1 MTALLTEPLV
11 RQFATMG
18 TTARVRVERPGPDA
32 ERAVDAVQALFGEV
46 QAQCTRFDP
55 ASPLMRANA
64 AGSWHPVPQWCY
76 AALEEAAA
84 AHVRTGRL
92 FDPRVLTE
100 LVELGYDTSLPF
112 SAGPVSLPARQSQQS
127 RQPQRPVRSV
137 RVLPWQPRFDA
148 AARAVAVGPA
158 AVDLGGIAKGLAVRW
173 AADLL
178 RASADTFFVD
188 AGGDGYFAGAG
199 PADRG
204 WSVGVEDPLGGT
216 DPVAVLAVRD
226 QACATSS
233 TRLRRWQ
240 VGDRTAH
247 HLIDPRTGGPSAGG
261 LASVTVVGSDPAAAE
276 VWSKAL
282 FLHGAD
288 QISSVATAEGI
299 AALWVRDDGRIG
311 ATDDLAPALIWS
323 RP

>member
-1 MTALLTEPLV
+1 MTALLTQPLV

-32 ERAVDAVQALFGEV
+32 ERAVDAVEELFGEV
-46 QAQCTRFDP
+46 HAQCTRFDR

-64 AGSWHPVPQWCY
+64 AGGWHQVPQWCY

-92 FDPRVLTE
+92 FDPRVLTA

-112 SAGPVSLPARQSQQS
+112 TAGPVSLPSRQS
-127 RQPQRPVRSV
+127 RPVRTV

-148 AARAVAVGPA
+148 AARAVAVGPT

-178 RASADTFFVD
+178 RNSADTFFVD

-199 PADRG
+199 PAGRG

-216 DPVAVLAVRD
+216 DPVAVLSVRD

-240 VGDRTAH
+240 VGGRGAH

-261 LASVTVVGSDPAAAE
+261 LASVTVVGPDPAAAE
-276 VWSKAL
+276 VWSKTL

-288 QISSVATAEGI
+288 RIESVAKSEGI
-299 AALWVRDDGRIG
+299 AALWVRDDGGIG
-311 ATDDLAPALIWS
+311 ATDDLGPMLVWS
-323 RP
+323 RS

>member
-1 MTALLTEPLV
+1 
-11 RQFATMG
+11 
-18 TTARVRVERPGPDA
+18 VRVERPGPDA
-32 ERAVDAVQALFGEV
+32 ERGVDAVEELFRAV
-46 QAQCTRFDP
+46 DAQCTRFDP

-64 AGSWHPVPQWCY
+64 AGGWHQVPQWCY

-84 AHVRTGRL
+84 AHVRTGGL
-92 FDPRVLTE
+92 FEPRVLTE

-112 SAGPVSLPARQSQQS
+112 ATGPVSLPARQSRQS
-127 RQPQRPVRSV
+127 RPVRTV
-137 RVLPWQPRFDA
+137 RVLPWRPRFDA

-178 RASADTFFVD
+178 RNSADTFFVD

-233 TRLRRWQ
+233 TRLRQWR
-240 VGDRTAH
+240 VGGHKAH

-261 LASVTVVGSDPAAAE
+261 LASVTVVGPDPAAAE
-276 VWSKAL
+276 VWSKTL
-282 FLHGAD
+282 FLHGAGR
-288 QISSVATAEGI
+288 IESVARTEGI
-299 AALWVRDDGRIG
+299 AALWVRDDGALG
-311 ATDDLAPALIWS
+311 ATDDLAPALVWS
-323 RP
+323 RS

>member
-1 MTALLTEPLV
+1 MTALLTQPLI

-32 ERAVDAVQALFGEV
+32 DRAVDAVEELFRAV
-46 QAQCTRFDP
+46 DAQCTRFDP
-55 ASPLMRANA
+55 ASPLMQANA
-64 AGSWHPVPQWCY
+64 AGSWHQVPQWCY

-84 AHVRTGRL
+84 AHLRTGRL

-112 SAGPVSLPARQSQQS
+112 TAGPVSLPS
-127 RQPQRPVRSV
+127 RQPVRTI

-148 AARAVAVGPA
+148 AARAVAVGPT

-188 AGGDGYFAGAG
+188 AGGDGYFAGTG
-199 PADRG
+199 PAGRG

-233 TRLRRWQ
+233 TRLRRWR
-240 VGDRTAH
+240 VGDGEAH
-247 HLIDPRTGGPSAGG
+247 HLIDPRTGGPSASG
-261 LASVTVVGSDPAAAE
+261 LASVTVVGPDPAAAE
-276 VWSKAL
+276 VWSKTL

-288 QISSVATAEGI
+288 RISSVARAEGI
-299 AALWVRDDGRIG
+299 AALWVRDDGGIG
-311 ATDDLAPALIWS
+311 ATDDIGPMLVWS
-323 RP
+323 RS

>member
-1 MTALLTEPLV
+1 MTVLLTQPLV

-32 ERAVDAVQALFGEV
+32 ERAVDAVEELFRAV
-46 QAQCTRFDP
+46 DAQCTRFDP

-64 AGSWHPVPQWCY
+64 AGGWHQVPQWCY

-84 AHVRTGRL
+84 AHLRTGRL

-112 SAGPVSLPARQSQQS
+112 ATGPVSLPSRQS
-127 RQPQRPVRSV
+127 RPVRTV

-148 AARAVAVGPA
+148 ATRAVAVGPA

-178 RASADTFFVD
+178 RNSADTFFID

-199 PADRG
+199 PAGRG

-216 DPVAVLAVRD
+216 GPLGGADPVAVLAVRD

-233 TRLRRWQ
+233 TRLRQWRA
-240 VGDRTAH
+240 GDHKAH
-247 HLIDPRTGGPSAGG
+247 HLIDPRTGGPSVGG

-276 VWSKAL
+276 VWSKTL

-288 QISSVATAEGI
+288 RIESVALAEGI
-299 AALWVRDDGRIG
+299 AALWVRDDGGIG
-311 ATDDLAPALIWS
+311 ATDDIRAMLAWS
-323 RP
+323 RS

>member
-1 MTALLTEPLV
+1 MTAVLTRPLV

-32 ERAVDAVQALFGEV
+32 ERAVDAVEELFGAVET
-46 QAQCTRFDP
+46 QCTRFDP

-64 AGSWHPVPQWCY
+64 AGSWYQVPRWCY

-84 AHVRTGRL
+84 AHLRTGRL

-112 SAGPVSLPARQSQQS
+112 ASGPVSLPS
-127 RQPQRPVRSV
+127 RPSRPVRSV
-137 RVLPWQPRFDA
+137 RVLPWRPRFDA
-148 AARAVAVGPA
+148 AAVAVAVGPA

-178 RASADTFFVD
+178 RTSAGTFFVD

-199 PADRG
+199 PAGRG
-204 WSVGVEDPLGGT
+204 WSVGVEDPLGGS

-226 QACATSS
+226 RACATSS
-233 TRLRRWQ
+233 MRLRQWR
-240 VGDRTAH
+240 VGDHRAH
-247 HLIDPRTGGPSAGG
+247 HLIDPRTGAPSAGG

-276 VWSKAL
+276 VWSKVL

-288 QISSVATAEGI
+288 RIASVAGAEGI
-299 AALWVRDDGRIG
+299 AALWVRDDGGIG
-311 ATDDLAPALIWS
+311 TSDDLRPLLVWS

>member
-1 MTALLTEPLV
+1 VTTLLTQPLI

-32 ERAVDAVQALFGEV
+32 ERGVDAVEELFRAV
-46 QAQCTRFDP
+46 DAQCTRFDP

-64 AGSWHPVPQWCY
+64 AGGWHQVPQWCY

-100 LVELGYDTSLPF
+100 LVELGYATSLPF
-112 SAGPVSLPARQSQQS
+112 TTGPVSLPPRHS
-127 RQPQRPVRSV
+127 RPVRTV
-137 RVLPWQPRFDA
+137 RVSPWQPRFDA

-173 AADLL
+173 AADVL
-178 RASADTFFVD
+178 RSSADTFFVD

-199 PADRG
+199 PAGRG

-216 DPVAVLAVRD
+216 EPVAVLAVRD

-233 TRLRRWQ
+233 TRLRQWR
-240 VGDRTAH
+240 VGGRGAH

-261 LASVTVVGSDPAAAE
+261 LASVTVVGPDPAAAE
-276 VWSKAL
+276 VWSKTL
-282 FLHGAD
+282 FLHGAER
-288 QISSVATAEGI
+288 ISSVAVAEGI
-299 AALWVRDDGRIG
+299 PALWVREDGGIG
-311 ATDDLAPALIWS
+311 ATENLGPTLVWS
-323 RP
+323 RS

>member
-1 MTALLTEPLV
+1 MTALLTQPLV

-18 TTARVRVERPGPDA
+18 TTARVRVERAGPET
-32 ERAVDAVQALFGEV
+32 ERAVDAVEELFRAV
-46 QAQCTRFDP
+46 DAQCTRFDP

-64 AGSWHPVPQWCY
+64 AGGWRQVPQWCY

-100 LVELGYDTSLPF
+100 LVDLGYDTSLAF
-112 SAGPVSLPARQSQQS
+112 TAGPVSLPSRQS
-127 RQPQRPVRSV
+127 RPVRSV

-148 AARAVAVGPA
+148 AASAVAVGPA

-204 WSVGVEDPLGGT
+204 WSVGVEDPLGGA
-216 DPVAVLAVRD
+216 DPVAVLTVRD

-233 TRLRRWQ
+233 TRLRRWR
-240 VGDRTAH
+240 VGGRAAH
-247 HLIDPRTGGPSAGG
+247 HLIDPRTGSPSAGG
-261 LASVTVVGSDPAAAE
+261 LASVTVVGPDPAAAE
-276 VWSKAL
+276 VWSKTL
-282 FLHGAD
+282 LLHGAD
-288 QISSVATAEGI
+288 RIESVALAEGI

-311 ATDDLAPALIWS
+311 ATGSMGPMLAWS

>member
-1 MTALLTEPLV
+1 M
-11 RQFATMG
+11 
-18 TTARVRVERPGPDA
+18 
-32 ERAVDAVQALFGEV
+32 
-46 QAQCTRFDP
+46 
-55 ASPLMRANA
+55 
-64 AGSWHPVPQWCY
+64 
-76 AALEEAAA
+76 
-84 AHVRTGRL
+84 
-92 FDPRVLTE
+92 
-100 LVELGYDTSLPF
+100 
-112 SAGPVSLPARQSQQS
+112 
-127 RQPQRPVRSV
+127 RSV

-178 RASADTFFVD
+178 RDSADTFFID

-199 PADRG
+199 PAGRG

-216 DPVAVLAVRD
+216 NPVAVLAVRD

-233 TRLRRWQ
+233 TRLRQWR
-240 VGDRTAH
+240 VGGRAAH

-261 LASVTVVGSDPAAAE
+261 LASVTVVGPDPAAAE
-276 VWSKAL
+276 VWSKTL

-288 QISSVATAEGI
+288 RIESVATAEGI
-299 AALWVRDDGRIG
+299 AALWVRDDGGIG
-311 ATDDLAPALIWS
+311 ATGDLAPALGWS

>member
-1 MTALLTEPLV
+1 MTALLVQPLI

-18 TTARVRVERPGPDA
+18 TTARVRVEHPGPGV
-32 ERAVDAVQALFGEV
+32 ERAVDAVEELFRAV
-46 QAQCTRFDP
+46 DAQCTRFDP

-64 AGSWHPVPQWCY
+64 AGGWHRVPRWCY

-84 AHVRTGRL
+84 AHESTGRL

-112 SAGPVSLPARQSQQS
+112 ATGPVSLPARQS
-127 RQPQRPVRSV
+127 RPVRTV
-137 RVLPWQPRFDA
+137 RVLPWRPRFDA
-148 AARAVAVGPA
+148 AAGAVAVGPS

-178 RASADTFFVD
+178 RTGADTFFVD

-199 PADRG
+199 PAGRG
-204 WSVGVEDPLGGT
+204 WSVGVEDPHGGS
-216 DPVAVLAVRD
+216 DPVAVLTVRD

-233 TRLRRWQ
+233 IRLRQWR
-240 VGDRTAH
+240 VGASEVH

-261 LASVTVVGSDPAAAE
+261 LASVTVVGPDPAAAE
-276 VWSKAL
+276 VWSKTL

-288 QISSVATAEGI
+288 RIESVARAEAI
-299 AALWVRDDGRIG
+299 AALWVRDDGGIG
-311 ATDDLAPALIWS
+311 ATDDLAPALAWS
-323 RP
+323 RS

>member
-1 MTALLTEPLV
+1 MTALLTQPV
-11 RQFATMG
+11 IRQFATMG

-32 ERAVDAVQALFGEV
+32 DRAVDAVEELFRAV
-46 QAQCTRFDP
+46 DAQCTRFDP
-55 ASPLMRANA
+55 ASPLMQANA
-64 AGSWHPVPQWCY
+64 AGSWHQVPQWCY

-112 SAGPVSLPARQSQQS
+112 TAGPVSLPSRRPART
-127 RQPQRPVRSV
+127 V

-148 AARAVAVGPA
+148 ATRAVAVGPT

-173 AADLL
+173 ASDLL
-178 RASADTFFVD
+178 RNSADTFFVD

-199 PADRG
+199 PAGRG

-233 TRLRRWQ
+233 TRLRRWR
-240 VGDRTAH
+240 VGDREAH

-261 LASVTVVGSDPAAAE
+261 LASVTVVGPDPAAAE
-276 VWSKAL
+276 VWSKTL
-282 FLHGAD
+282 FLHGAER
-288 QISSVATAEGI
+288 IESVAKAEGI
-299 AALWVRDDGRIG
+299 AALWVLDDGRIG
-311 ATDDLAPALIWS
+311 ATDDLGPMLVWS
-323 RP
+323 RS

>member
-1 MTALLTEPLV
+1 MTALLARPLV
-11 RQFATMG
+11 RRFATMG
-18 TTARVRVERPGPDA
+18 TTARVRVERPGPGA
-32 ERAVDAVQALFGEV
+32 ERAVDAVEELFGAV
-46 QAQCTRFDP
+46 DAQCTRFDP

-64 AGSWHPVPQWCY
+64 AGGWHQVPQWCY

-84 AHVRTGRL
+84 AHVRTRRL

-112 SAGPVSLPARQSQQS
+112 ATGPVSLPSRQS
-127 RQPQRPVRSV
+127 RPVRTV

-148 AARAVAVGPA
+148 AAQAVAVGPA

-173 AADLL
+173 AVDLL
-178 RASADTFFVD
+178 RDSADTFFVD

-199 PADRG
+199 PTGRG

-233 TRLRRWQ
+233 TRLRQWR
-240 VGDRTAH
+240 VGDRPAH

-261 LASVTVVGSDPAAAE
+261 LASVTVVGPDPAAAE
-276 VWSKAL
+276 VWSKTL

-288 QISSVATAEGI
+288 RISSVAATEGI
-299 AALWVRDDGRIG
+299 TALWVRDDG
-311 ATDDLAPALIWS
+311 ALGITGDIKPMLVWS
-323 RP
+323 RS

>member
-1 MTALLTEPLV
+1 MTALLTRPLI
-11 RQFATMG
+11 REFATMG

-32 ERAVDAVQALFGEV
+32 ERGVDAVEELFRAV
-46 QAQCTRFDP
+46 DAQCTRFDP
-55 ASPLMRANA
+55 ASPLMQANA
-64 AGSWHPVPQWCY
+64 AGGWHQVPQWCY

-84 AHVRTGRL
+84 AHLRTGRL

-100 LVELGYDTSLPF
+100 LVQLGYDTSLPLT
-112 SAGPVSLPARQSQQS
+112 AGPVSLPS
-127 RQPQRPVRSV
+127 RQFRPVRTI
-137 RVLPWQPRFDA
+137 RVLPWRPRFDA

-178 RASADTFFVD
+178 RDSAGTFFVD

-199 PADRG
+199 PAGRG

-216 DPVAVLAVRD
+216 DPVAVLAVRN

-233 TRLRRWQ
+233 TRLRQWR
-240 VGDRTAH
+240 VGDRAAH

-276 VWSKAL
+276 VWSKTL

-288 QISSVATAEGI
+288 RIETVAVAEGI
-299 AALWVRDDGRIG
+299 TALWVRDDGGIG
-311 ATDDLAPALIWS
+311 ATGDMGPMLVWS
-323 RP
+323 RS

>member
-1 MTALLTEPLV
+1 MTALLTQPLI
-11 RQFATMG
+11 REFATMG

-32 ERAVDAVQALFGEV
+32 ERAVDAVEELFRAV
-46 QAQCTRFDP
+46 DAQCTRFDP

-64 AGSWHPVPQWCY
+64 AGGWHQVPQWCY

-84 AHVRTGRL
+84 AHARTGRL
-92 FDPRVLTE
+92 FEPRVLTE
-100 LVELGYDTSLPF
+100 LVDLGYDTSLPF
-112 SAGPVSLPARQSQQS
+112 TAGPVSLPSRQS
-127 RQPQRPVRSV
+127 RPVRSV
-137 RVLPWQPRFDA
+137 RVLPWQPRFDPA
-148 AARAVAVGPA
+148 TRAVAVGPA
-158 AVDLGGIAKGLAVRW
+158 PVDLGGIAKGLAVRW

-178 RASADTFFVD
+178 RTSADTFFVD

-226 QACATSS
+226 RACATSS
-233 TRLRRWQ
+233 TRLRQWR
-240 VGDRTAH
+240 VGGRAAH
-247 HLIDPRTGGPSAGG
+247 HLIDPRTGAPSASG

-276 VWSKAL
+276 VWSKTL

-288 QISSVATAEGI
+288 RISSVARAEGI
-299 AALWVRDDGRIG
+299 AALWVRDDGGIG
-311 ATDDLAPALIWS
+311 ATADLGPMLVWS
-323 RP
+323 RS

>member
-1 MTALLTEPLV
+1 MTALLTQPLI

-18 TTARVRVERPGPDA
+18 TTARVRVERPGPGA
-32 ERAVDAVQALFGEV
+32 ERGVDAVEDLFHAV
-46 QAQCTRFDP
+46 DVQCTRFDP
-55 ASPLMRANA
+55 ASPLMQANA
-64 AGSWHPVPQWCY
+64 AGTWHQVPRWCY

-112 SAGPVSLPARQSQQS
+112 TTGPVSLPARQF
-127 RQPQRPVRSV
+127 RPVRTI

-178 RASADTFFVD
+178 RDSADTFFVE

-199 PADRG
+199 PAGRG

-216 DPVAVLAVRD
+216 DPVAVLALRD

-233 TRLRRWQ
+233 TRLRQWR
-240 VGDRTAH
+240 VGSRTAH

-261 LASVTVVGSDPAAAE
+261 LASVTVVGPDPAAAE
-276 VWSKAL
+276 VWSKVL

-288 QISSVATAEGI
+288 RIESVATAEGI
-299 AALWVRDDGRIG
+299 AALWVRDDGGIG
-311 ATDDLAPALIWS
+311 TSDDMGAALVWS